1 MSDTSTDSGEAHRLH
16 VLRLLVK
23 SLRTGELTAA
33 GQLQAHLAPHVTVT
47 ARNGY
52 AAGVDGALRILSGQ
66 HALTPTLRRGH
77 WSLPR
82 LDGDVG
88 LVEAVCPDQ
97 GAAPERVALR
107 VTFDGEHRIATVA
120 YEMELWAAP
129 VSAPALPDHVRAAID
144 DALANNTPLV
154 LAYTGPDGAPRLSLR
169 GSIQTAGPL
178 LLTLWARKP
187 EGLVEAVAA
196 DPRVT
201 LLYRN
206 SPTRTTLT
214 ITGRARVVAGEAERH
229 RIYELCPEVEQL
241 HDPGRTGVA
250 VAIEVDRVQGTSPHG
265 MVLVER

>member
-1 MSDTSTDSGEAHRLH
+1 MSGAGGSDTEAQRLH

-33 GQLQAHLAPHVTVT
+33 EQLRPHLAGDVTVT

-52 AAGVDGALRILSGQ
+52 AAGVDGALNILSGQ

-88 LVEAVCPDQ
+88 RVEAVCPDQ
-97 GAAPERVALR
+97 GAAPDRVALR
-107 VTFDGEHRIATVA
+107 VTFNGEHRMAAIA
-120 YEMELWAAP
+120 YEMELWAP
-129 VSAPALPDHVRAAID
+129 PATTGAMPDHVRAAID

-154 LAYTGPDGAPRLSLR
+154 LAYTGPDGAPHLSLR

-187 EGLVEAVAA
+187 EGLVEAIAA

-214 ITGRARVVAGEAERH
+214 VTGRARVVTDEAERH
-229 RIYELCPEVEQL
+229 RIYELAPEVEQR
-241 HDPGRTGVA
+241 HDPGRNGVA
-250 VAIEVDRVQGTSPHG
+250 LAVDVDRVQGTSPQG

>member
-1 MSDTSTDSGEAHRLH
+1 MSSELPTEAEAHRFH
-16 VLRLLVK
+16 VLRLLVR

-33 GQLQAHLAPHVTVT
+33 EQLRPHLAGDVTVT

-52 AAGVDGALRILSGQ
+52 AAGVEGALRLLSGQ

-82 LDGDVG
+82 LDGDTG

-107 VTFDGEHRIATVA
+107 VTFDREHRMAAVA

-129 VSAPALPDHVRAAID
+129 VTTAAMPDHVRAAID

-154 LAYTGPDGAPRLSLR
+154 LAYTGADGAPRLSLR
-169 GSIQTAGPL
+169 GSVQTAGPL

-187 EGLVEAVAA
+187 EGLVEAIAT

-214 ITGRARVVAGEAERH
+214 VTGRARVVTDDAERH

-250 VAIEVDRVQGTSPHG
+250 VAIDVDRVQGTSPHG

>member
-1 MSDTSTDSGEAHRLH
+1 MSDTETRRLH
-16 VLRLLVK
+16 GLRLLVR

-33 GQLQAHLAPHVTVT
+33 EQLRPHLAPGVTVT

-52 AAGVDGALRILSGQ
+52 AAGVDGALRLLSGQ
-66 HALTPTLRRGH
+66 HALTPTLRRAH

-82 LDGDVG
+82 LDGDAG
-88 LVEAVCPDQ
+88 LVEAVCPDL
-97 GAAPERVALR
+97 GAAPSRVTLRVA
-107 VTFDGEHRIATVA
+107 FDGDHRMASVA
-120 YEMELWAAP
+120 YEMELWEPP
-129 VSAPALPDHVRAAID
+129 VSTAAMPDHVRAAID
-144 DALANNTPLV
+144 DALANGTPLV
-154 LAYTGPDGAPRLSLR
+154 LAYTGADGTPHLSLR

-187 EGLVEAVAA
+187 EGFVEAVAA

-214 ITGRARVVAGEAERH
+214 IIGRARVVADEAERQ
-229 RIYELCPEVEQL
+229 RIYELSPEVEQL

-250 VAIEVDRVQGTSPHG
+250 VAIDVERVQGTSPHG

>member
-1 MSDTSTDSGEAHRLH
+1 MSEGEEHRLH

-33 GQLQAHLAPHVTVT
+33 EQLRPHLARGVTVT

-52 AAGVDGALRILSGQ
+52 AAGIDGALRLLSGQ
-66 HALTPTLRRGH
+66 HALTPTLRRAY

-82 LDGDVG
+82 LDGDTG
-88 LVEAVCPDQ
+88 RVEAVCPGQ
-97 GAAPERVALR
+97 GAAPDRVGLR
-107 VTFDGEHRIATVA
+107 VTFDGEHRLAAVA
-120 YEMELWAAP
+120 YEMELWAPP
-129 VSAPALPDHVRAAID
+129 VSAAAMPDHVRAAID

-154 LAYTGPDGAPRLSLR
+154 LAYTGADGAPHLSLR

-187 EGLVEAVAA
+187 EGFVEAASA

-214 ITGRARVVAGEAERH
+214 ITGRARVVADETGRQ
-229 RIYELCPEVEQL
+229 RIYELSPEVEQL

-250 VAIEVDRVQGTSPHG
+250 VAIDIDRVQGTSPHG